1 MFMFV
6 HSKGNASG
14 CFILRCNSKTRRF
27 ALALLNETTSCVK
40 DYITFSFVAGS
51 CIEQRT
57 SVTPDV

>member
-1 MFMFV
+1 MVVSFCD
-6 HSKGNASG
+6 A
-14 CFILRCNSKTRRF
+14 NSKTRRF

-51 CIEQRT
+51 CTEQRT